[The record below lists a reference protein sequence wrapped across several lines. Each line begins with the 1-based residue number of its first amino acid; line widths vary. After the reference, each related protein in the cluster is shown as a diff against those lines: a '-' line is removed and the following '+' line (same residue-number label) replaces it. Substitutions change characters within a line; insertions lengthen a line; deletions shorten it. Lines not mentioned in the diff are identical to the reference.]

1 MNILRSSPSDSVWE
15 SLSNERQE
23 MLHNLRKQCPS
34 TGGGQYMS
42 PWSQQG
48 CLLIGRV
55 GFDTHVMEDPLT
67 FHQGDTIFT
76 S

>member
-1 MNILRSSPSDSVWE
+1 
-15 SLSNERQE
+15 
-23 MLHNLRKQCPS
+23 
-34 TGGGQYMS
+34 MS

-48 CLLIGRV
+48 RLLIGRV